1 MKRLYT
7 FAAVAAILTAVSC
20 NQEPQIVVQN
30 PPAIDVTNQ
39 KLDPNTN
46 ESGTVRAYAGTQV
59 TAKGLNLDRVGS
71 VKIDGKDATIVS
83 KEMKTLVF
91 EIPVLDKPQ
100 QDDPYR
106 VDLEVF
112 EDGTDKLF
120 FKYDYFV
127 TVPVTDA
134 LVTGMAPKAGTIG
147 TEVTISGRNLEQI
160 TSVSFGS
167 TSVAVADFVSSASA
181 AVVVA
186 VPAVSVTEANTQL
199 DGKAVWSGGTI
210 ALEDKF
216 ALSVPVFTA
225 YSQAAPALLG
235 DEFAL
240 TGSNRDLVKA
250 VKWGDMDFL
259 ISDQNATSIT
269 VKVPTGIELQNPA
282 IQDKALT
289 AIHGVKGDQVI
300 TVASSFKVDT
310 TPVGPAAPVFTS
322 AAPSDNAY
330 TAIFLGKEVT
340 VKGQN
345 FASIEKFRIDG
356 IEATLTEA
364 ATDIEAKFIVPSTI
378 TGTAAKEVTLEA
390 IWNGGN
396 VADFGTVTVYP
407 FYYYKGLRIGIGSN
421 SKNTYPE
428 YNGQNAFILLDEG
441 RVVSVDEFRTTPVD
455 AFAMS
460 GTNTVTSA
468 ANKVTGA
475 EADYYSVQPY
485 LFAISNSSNKLSF
498 CDPANTANQ
507 LKCHFYDN
515 GGALTA
521 LPTTFGTPVMF
532 MAVLKEADSGELK
545 AAVAGG
551 TLTDIATTTP
561 KASAGA
567 PAFGTSEGSTWVKGS
582 VITMQ
587 YVNYEYAS
595 QGTKPGDGL
604 AGVRKVGYVYIRDIT
619 CGDETTGLAKAD
631 RVGYIEM
638 DIYWSNVL

>member
-186 VPAVSVTEANTQL
+186 VPAVSVNEANTQL
-199 DGKAVWSGGTI
+199 DVKAVWSGGTI

-240 TGSNRDLVKA
+240 TGSNLDLVKA

-407 FYYYKGLRIGIGSN
+407 FYYTKGLRLRIGSN
-421 SKNTYPE
+421 SKSTYPAE
-428 YNGQNAFILLDEG
+428 NREASFLLLDEA
-441 RVVSVDEFRTTPVD
+441 RVISVQDWYDTPVD
-455 AFAMS
+455 PFAKS
-460 GTNTVTSA
+460 GANTVTTA
-468 ANKVTGA
+468 ANKVTGS
-475 EADYYSVQPY
+475 ETDYYSVQPY
-485 LFAISNSSNKLSF
+485 TFAISNSSNKLSF

-507 LKCHFYDN
+507 LKTHYID
-515 GGALTA
+515 GTTA

-532 MAVLKEADSGELK
+532 FAVVTDETIKG
-545 AAVAGG
+545 AAAAG
-551 TLTDIATTTP
+551 TLTDILPAGVP

-567 PAFGTSEGSTWVKGS
+567 PACGAAETSSVWVKGS
-582 VITMQ
+582 VLTIQ

-595 QGTKPGDGL
+595 AGTKPGEAM
-604 AGVRKVGYVYIRDIT
+604 AGVYKTGFIHIRDIT
-619 CGDETTGLAKAD
+619 CVDSNGAAVASRE
-631 RVGYIEM
+631 GYIEL
-638 DIYWSNVL
+638 DLYWSNVLQ